1 MEAKQIREGQFGD
14 DAGHEFE
21 IVEVSGMEVKIRY
34 SSDGQ
39 TMWVQDNRIQET
51 NEYVYQWEL
60 V

>member
-1 MEAKQIREGQFGD
+1 MEAKQIREGEFGD

-39 TMWVQDNRIQET
+39 TMWVQDNRIVEKDD
-51 NEYVYQWEL
+51 YVYQWEL